1 MSDREKD
8 GNDGLHTLGSFFFF
22 FNISCVIVIE
32 TVSIVAF
39 VCHNRPYIMRD
50 LHCLR

>member
-22 FNISCVIVIE
+22 FLTSHV
-32 TVSIVAF
+32 
-39 VCHNRPYIMRD
+39 
-50 LHCLR
+50 LL